1 MDTFCSF
8 HSCFLIK
15 IMDLETNHGVSRLP
29 AILPSALKE
38 KLLPLLMTTLGDIIH
53 VCFVV
58 LLTSCSILVPSFFL
72 HHGTLFS
79 S

>member
-1 MDTFCSF
+1 
-8 HSCFLIK
+8 
-15 IMDLETNHGVSRLP
+15 MDLETNHGVSRLP

-58 LLTSCSILVPSFFL
+58 SVTSCSILVPSSFFASCYIIL
-72 HHGTLFS
+72 ILIYIIWSTEDLSAG
-79 S
+79 